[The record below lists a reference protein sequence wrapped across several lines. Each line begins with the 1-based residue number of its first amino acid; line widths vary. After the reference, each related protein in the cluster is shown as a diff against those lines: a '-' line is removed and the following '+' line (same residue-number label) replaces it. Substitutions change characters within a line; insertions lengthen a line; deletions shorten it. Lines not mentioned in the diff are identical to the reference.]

1 MERTTDEMICA
12 GCGERIAATESLCEC
27 CLAEIMGTDN
37 VWTNQPEK
45 VI

>member
-27 CLAEIMGTDN
+27 CLAEVMSADI
-37 VWTNQPEK
+37 VWTKDLEE
-45 VI
+45 VG